1 MTGPIAIDVEDYVA
15 TVVMNRPPVNAQNVE
30 FREAL
35 IAAFDEISDRDDVRV
50 AILTGAGK
58 VFSAG
63 ADLKDRGGLEKP
75 GEYWRHSRRV
85 REAFNAVAECAK
97 PVIAAVN
104 GPALGAGFVLMASC
118 DIMIA
123 SETAVFAMP
132 EIDVG
137 LAGGA
142 AMLRT
147 LFGKSVA
154 RELFFTGKRVS
165 ASELHR
171 LGVISECI
179 PPDQLMTRGR
189 EIAAQIAAKSP
200 IGVVYSKHAFNTVDN
215 MPGRDGYRFEQ
226 NITHQLSKTGD
237 AKEAKLAFLER
248 RAPVFQGR

>member
-1 MTGPIAIDVEDYVA
+1 MTSPIAIEVEDYIA
-15 TVVMNRPPVNAQNVE
+15 TVVMNRPPVNAQSVE
-30 FREAL
+30 FREAV

-63 ADLKDRGGLEKP
+63 ADLKDRGGLENP

-154 RELFFTGKRVS
+154 RELFFTGKRVG
-165 ASELHR
+165 APELHR
-171 LGVISECI
+171 LGVISNCV
-179 PPDQLMTRGR
+179 PLDQLLTRAR

-200 IGVVYSKHAFNTVDN
+200 IGVVYSKHAFNTVEN

-226 NITHQLSKTGD
+226 NITYQLSKTDD

>member
-1 MTGPIAIDVEDYVA
+1 MTGPITIDVEDYVA
-15 TVVMNRPPVNAQNVE
+15 TVVMDRPPVNAQNVE
-30 FREAL
+30 FREAV
-35 IAAFDEISDRDDVRV
+35 IAAFDEISDREDIRV
-50 AILTGAGK
+50 AILTGSGK
-58 VFSAG
+58 MFSAG
-63 ADLKDRGGLEKP
+63 ADLKDRAGLENP

-118 DIMIA
+118 DIMVA

-147 LFGKSVA
+147 LFGRSVA
-154 RELFFTGKRVS
+154 RELFFTGKRVG
-165 ASELHR
+165 AAELHR
-171 LGVISECI
+171 LGVISDCV
-179 PPDQLMTRGR
+179 PLDQLMTRAR
-189 EIAAQIAAKSP
+189 EIATQIAAKSP
-200 IGVVYSKHAFNTVDN
+200 IGIVYSKQAFNTVDN

-226 NITHQLSKTGD
+226 NITHQLSKTDD

-248 RAPVFQGR
+248 RAPVFHGR

>member
-1 MTGPIAIDVEDYVA
+1 MTGPIVIDVEDYIA
-15 TVVMNRPPVNAQNVE
+15 TVVMNRPPVNAQNVA
-30 FREAL
+30 FREAV
-35 IAAFDEISDRDDVRV
+35 IAAFDEISDRDDIRV

-63 ADLKDRGGLEKP
+63 ADLKDRSGLEDP
-75 GEYWRHSRRV
+75 AAYWRHSRRV
-85 REAFNAVAECAK
+85 REAFNAVTECAK

-104 GPALGAGFVLMASC
+104 GPALGAAFVLMVSC

-137 LAGGA
+137 LAGSA

-165 ASELHR
+165 APELHR
-171 LGVISECI
+171 LGVISQCV
-179 PPDQLMTRGR
+179 PPDQLMIRAR
-189 EIAAQIAAKSP
+189 AIAAQIAAKSP
-200 IGVVYSKHAFNTVDN
+200 IGIVSSKQAFNTVDN

-226 NITHQLSKTGD
+226 NVTHQLSKTDD
-237 AKEAKLAFLER
+237 AKEAKLAFLEK
-248 RAPVFQGR
+248 RAPVFHGR